1 MRINRRNLLL
11 GIPAAA
17 LAGAMGKTK
26 TWEWHP
32 YKKSFYVAYG
42 KTMSRDEI
50 KKEFSEVVGETL
62 IKHQKDFYDSVNAQS
77 ALFKRLMKRSS

>member
-26 TWEWHP
+26 TWEWRP
-32 YKKSFYVAYG
+32 YKMGV
-42 KTMSRDEI
+42 TMSTE
-50 KKEFSEVVGETL
+50 KFSKVVCETL
-62 IKHQKDFYDSVNAQS
+62 IKHQKGFYDSANAQN
-77 ALFKRLMKRSS
+77 ALFKRLMKSSS